1 MHGVGRLCRVTGQ
14 IYEGYFHEGVQHK
27 FGRDIDYHTN
37 YTGKWNMGKKLDST
51 AIEWSSGT
59 NDSYFDQS
67 MLQAKKE
74 MIINLKTDIMDR
86 IMVVKS
92 SHGQRKRK
100 NRKVKTKKESNPVK
114 DSGLEQIRKSQI
126 TSKQNATELSLE
138 QELLSP
144 DAESP
149 LDESP
154 EVESPSCDETPTPGV
169 P

>member
-1 MHGVGRLCRVTGQ
+1 
-14 IYEGYFHEGVQHK
+14 
-27 FGRDIDYHTN
+27 
-37 YTGKWNMGKKLDST
+37 MGKKIDST

-74 MIINLKTDIMDR
+74 MITNLKTDIMDR

-92 SHGQRKRK
+92 REGPRRRK

-114 DSGLEQIRKSQI
+114 QNDLEQIRKSKVGLNNGAPGMS
-126 TSKQNATELSLE
+126 TE

-149 LDESP
+149 DDYSP
-154 EVESPSCDETPTPGV
+154 EAESPSCDETPTPGLNNHQAEE
-169 P
+169 